1 MKKAF
6 SVGRR
11 EFMRLAQAGMAA
23 LPLAQLTA
31 RGQES
36 GAGVEPGALA
46 PKGQEGLSGSG
57 SARAYSKKTKL
68 GLIGCGGRGTWIS
81 NLFASHGGF
90 TFTAVSDYFE
100 ERSIRAGEQLGV
112 PKSLCFSGLDGYQR
126 LMASGVEAVVLQT
139 PPYFFPQHAEAALD
153 AGLHLYMAK
162 PVAIDIPGTQCIR
175 KLAERATKAQ
185 RVFQTDYQLPRDPVN
200 REVAKRIQAGAL
212 GKLQAIF
219 SSGWAGGNGYQDPP
233 LEATLE
239 NRLKDLVWC
248 NDVALGG
255 DYLVHYDV
263 HIIDAV
269 VWALGKVPVAA
280 MGASAAYRP
289 SAHGDA
295 RDSCS
300 VVFLFDDGTPWCHQG
315 VLGAYHDWIKT
326 GRLTASLQGTQASAC
341 LSYAGK
347 SYVRGGPRHFSGG
360 VPNPEASVRTNI
372 DEFRQAIED
381 GDASNLHVARAVE
394 SNYAAILGREAA
406 ARRTLVTLDEL
417 LRENKALQPVLAGLR
432 R

>member
-1 MKKAF
+1 MRAKTI
-6 SVGRR
+6 GRR
-11 EFMRLAQAGMAA
+11 EFLSLAQAGLAAAVSNAQETGGKQPGQTQTA
-23 LPLAQLTA
+23 LPD
-31 RGQES
+31 
-36 GAGVEPGALA
+36 
-46 PKGQEGLSGSG
+46 
-57 SARAYSKKTKL
+57 ARAYGKEVKL

-81 NLFASHGGF
+81 GLFASHGGF
-90 TFTAVSDYFE
+90 AFAAVADYFP
-100 ERSIRAGEQLGV
+100 ERAAQAGAQLGV
-112 PKSLCFSGLDGYQR
+112 PEAMRFSGLDGYRR

-139 PPYFFPQHAEAALD
+139 PPHFFPRHAEAALE

-162 PVAIDIPGTQCIR
+162 PVAIDIPGTRTIR
-175 KLAERATKAQ
+175 ELAERATRER

-200 REVAKRIQAGAL
+200 IEVAKRIKAGAL
-212 GKLQAIF
+212 GKLQAVF

-233 LEATLE
+233 LEGTPE

-280 MGASAAYRP
+280 LGASAAYRP
-289 SAHGDA
+289 SVHGDA
-295 RDSCS
+295 RDSS
-300 VVFLFDDGTPWCHQG
+300 TVVYQFDDGTVWCHQG
-315 VLGAYHDWIKT
+315 ILGAYHDWLKA
-326 GRLTASLQGTQASAC
+326 GRLTASLQGTQAAAC

-372 DEFRQAIED
+372 GEFRQAIED
-381 GDASNLHVARAVE
+381 RDYSNRQVARAVD
-394 SNYAAILGREAA
+394 SNFAAILGREAA

-417 LRENKALQPVLAGLR
+417 IRENKALEPNLAGLKA
-432 R
+432 

>member
-1 MKKAF
+1 MKNRPTI
-6 SVGRR
+6 GRR
-11 EFMRLAQAGMAA
+11 EFIRLAQAGMSV
-23 LPLAQLTA
+23 LPLAPALSRADDERAAVSA
-31 RGQES
+31 RPAG
-36 GAGVEPGALA
+36 GA
-46 PKGQEGLSGSG
+46 
-57 SARAYSKKTKL
+57 SARAYSSKIKL

-81 NLFASHGGF
+81 NFFAEHGGF
-90 TFTAVSDYFE
+90 VFTAVADYFA
-100 ERSIRAGEQLGV
+100 ERALRAGVQLGV
-112 PKSLCFSGLDGYQR
+112 PEPMCFSGLDGYR
-126 LMASGVEAVVLQT
+126 KLMASGVEAVVLQT
-139 PPYFFPQHAEAALD
+139 PPYFFPQHAEAALQ
-153 AGLHLYMAK
+153 AGLHIYMAK
-162 PVAIDIPGTQCIR
+162 PIAVDIPGTQTIR
-175 KLAERATKAQ
+175 RLAERATQQK

-200 REVAKRIQAGAL
+200 MEVAKRIKAGAL
-212 GKLQAIF
+212 GRLQAVF

-233 LEATLE
+233 LEATIE

-289 SAHGDA
+289 SSHGDA
-295 RDSCS
+295 RDSS
-300 VVFLFDDGTPWCHQG
+300 TVVYLFDDGTVWCHQG

-326 GRLTASLQGTQASAC
+326 GRLTASLQGTQAAAC

-381 GDASNLHVARAVE
+381 GDYANRQVARAVD
-394 SNYAAILGREAA
+394 SNFAAILGREAA
-406 ARRTLVTLDEL
+406 ARRALVTLESL
-417 LRENKALQPVLAGLR
+417 IQENRALKPDLTGLKR
-432 R
+432 

>member
-1 MKKAF
+1 
-6 SVGRR
+6 
-11 EFMRLAQAGMAA
+11 MAV
-23 LPLAQLTA
+23 LPLVPAAA
-31 RGQES
+31 RGQEN
-36 GAGVEPGALA
+36 APAAPQEAL
-46 PKGQEGLSGSG
+46 
-57 SARAYSKKTKL
+57 RTYDKKIRL
-68 GLIGCGGRGTWIS
+68 GLVGCGGRGTWIS
-81 NLFASHGGF
+81 NLFAAHGGF
-90 TFTAVSDYFE
+90 TFTAVADYFG
-100 ERSIRAGEQLGV
+100 ERAARAGSQLGV
-112 PKSLCFSGLDGYQR
+112 PAAQCFSGLDGYKR

-162 PVAIDIPGTQCIR
+162 PVAIDVPGTQAIKR
-175 KLAERATKAQ
+175 LAARATREK
-185 RVFQTDYQLPRDPVN
+185 RVFQSDYQLPRDPVN
-200 REVAKRIQAGAL
+200 MEVAKRIRAGAL
-212 GKLQAIF
+212 GKLQMVF

-233 LEATLE
+233 LEPTIE

-255 DYLVHYDV
+255 DYIVHYDV

-280 MGASAAYRP
+280 MGAAAAFRP

-295 RDSCS
+295 RDSS
-300 VVFLFDDGTPWCHQG
+300 TVVYLFDDGTVWCHQG

-326 GRLTASLQGTQASAC
+326 GRLTASLQGTQGSAC

-372 DEFRQAIED
+372 DEFRQAID
-381 GDASNLHVARAVE
+381 AGDYSNAQVTRAVE
-394 SNYAAILGREAA
+394 SNFAAILGREAA
-406 ARRTLVTLDEL
+406 GRRTLVTLEEL
-417 LRENKALQPVLAGLR
+417 MRENRTLQPDLAGLKR
-432 R
+432 

>member
-1 MKKAF
+1 MAA
-6 SVGRR
+6 SMGRR
-11 EFMRLAQAGMAA
+11 EFVRLAQAGMAV
-23 LPLAQLTA
+23 LPVAAATA
-31 RGQES
+31 RAQEAG
-36 GAGVEPGALA
+36 GAQPPQAQAAA
-46 PKGQEGLSGSG
+46 PAPD
-57 SARAYSKKTKL
+57 ARAYGKKIRL
-68 GLIGCGGRGTWIS
+68 GLVGCGGRGTWIS
-81 NLFASHGGF
+81 GLFAAHGGF
-90 TFTAVSDYFE
+90 AFTAVADYFA
-100 ERSIRAGEQLGV
+100 ERAARTGAQLGV
-112 PKSLCFSGLDGYQR
+112 AEAQCFSGLDGYRR

-139 PPYFFPQHAEAALD
+139 PPYFFPHHAEAALE

-162 PVAIDIPGTQCIR
+162 PVAIDIPGTQAIR
-175 KLAERATKAQ
+175 RLAERATRER

-200 REVAKRIQAGAL
+200 VEVAKRVKAGAL
-212 GKLQAIF
+212 GKLQAVF
-219 SSGWAGGNGYQDPP
+219 TSGWAGGNGYQDPP
-233 LEATLE
+233 LEATAE

-280 MGASAAYRP
+280 LGASAAFRP
-289 SAHGDA
+289 SVHGDA
-295 RDSCS
+295 RDSS
-300 VVFLFDDGTPWCHQG
+300 TVIYLFDDGTVWCHQG
-315 VLGAYHDWIKT
+315 ILGAYHDWLKA

-381 GDASNLHVARAVE
+381 GDCSNRLVARAVD
-394 SNYAAILGREAA
+394 SNFAAILGREAA
-406 ARRTLVTLDEL
+406 ARRTQVTLEDL
-417 LRENKALQPVLAGLR
+417 IRENKALTPDLSGLKG
-432 R
+432 

>member
-1 MKKAF
+1 MRHE
-6 SVGRR
+6 SLLGRR
-11 EFMRLAQAGMAA
+11 EFLRLTQAGMAV
-23 LPLAQLTA
+23 LPLATEVA
-31 RGQES
+31 RGQDDGPAATQASPRTYE
-36 GAGVEPGALA
+36 
-46 PKGQEGLSGSG
+46 
-57 SARAYSKKTKL
+57 KKIKL

-81 NLFASHGGF
+81 SLFAAHGGF
-90 TFTAVSDYFE
+90 AFTAVTDYFA
-100 ERSIRAGEQLGV
+100 ERAARVGTQLGV
-112 PKSLCFSGLDGYQR
+112 PAARCFSGIDGFKR

-162 PVAIDIPGTQCIR
+162 PVAIDIPGTKVIKR
-175 KLAERATKAQ
+175 LSARATAEK
-185 RVFQTDYQLPRDPVN
+185 RVFQSDYQLPRDPVN
-200 REVAKRIQAGAL
+200 TEVAKRIRAGAL
-212 GKLQAIF
+212 GKLQTVF

-233 LEATLE
+233 LETTIE

-255 DYLVHYDV
+255 DYIVHYDV

-280 MGASAAYRP
+280 MGASAAFRP

-295 RDSCS
+295 RDSS
-300 VVFLFDDGTPWCHQG
+300 TVVYLFDDGTVWCHQG
-315 VLGAYHDWIKT
+315 VLGAYHDWIRT
-326 GRLTASLQGTQASAC
+326 GRLTASLQGTQGAAC

-372 DEFRQAIED
+372 DEFRQAIDTED
-381 GDASNLHVARAVE
+381 YTNSQVTRAVD
-394 SNYAAILGREAA
+394 SNFAAILGREAA
-406 ARRTLVTLDEL
+406 MRRTLVTLDEL
-417 LRENKALQPVLAGLR
+417 IRDNRELRPDLSGLKG
-432 R
+432 